1 MGDTRTARE
10 NKMKE
15 ENRWQFFTSFLK
27 RGLGTRGESLN
38 RFYRR
43 APFFCRLLVASDA
56 NCTYYFQLFR
66 RRNANVTL
74 SSDFT
79 SRSTISE
86 LTAGFSCQT
95 NASRRYTGISE
106 IKSTTKCQGLN
117 EHYFWFFFF
126 FFFSPLP
133 SLFDDG
139 TLRVWKAPFH
149 DRTRVSGD
157 IGALF
162 EIRFFFFFNSLKA
175 SRWFFFFCYFSHFLS
190 SFVRFIGFVRYTI
203 ISNISLHFG
212 KLIWKC
218 QFCFCLC
225 EESKC
230 NLMCRKYCRKFS
242 PVFIVFRRVSGNTT
256 CRRGKW

>member
-126 FFFSPLP
+126 FFFPATLSFWRWNAARMKSPIP
-133 SLFDDG
+133 RSNTG
-139 TLRVWKAPFH
+139 
-149 DRTRVSGD
+149 
-157 IGALF
+157 
-162 EIRFFFFFNSLKA
+162 IR
-175 SRWFFFFCYFSHFLS
+175 
-190 SFVRFIGFVRYTI
+190 RYRCI
-203 ISNISLHFG
+203 I
-212 KLIWKC
+212 
-218 QFCFCLC
+218 
-225 EESKC
+225 
-230 NLMCRKYCRKFS
+230 RD
-242 PVFIVFRRVSGNTT
+242 
-256 CRRGKW
+256 

>member
-117 EHYFWFFFF
+117 EHYFWVFFLPFF
-126 FFFSPLP
+126 PRYPLFLTVERCAYEKP
-133 SLFDDG
+133 HSTIEHG
-139 TLRVWKAPFH
+139 YP
-149 DRTRVSGD
+149 
-157 IGALF
+157 
-162 EIRFFFFFNSLKA
+162 EI
-175 SRWFFFFCYFSHFLS
+175 
-190 SFVRFIGFVRYTI
+190 
-203 ISNISLHFG
+203 
-212 KLIWKC
+212 
-218 QFCFCLC
+218 
-225 EESKC
+225 
-230 NLMCRKYCRKFS
+230 
-242 PVFIVFRRVSGNTT
+242 
-256 CRRGKW
+256 